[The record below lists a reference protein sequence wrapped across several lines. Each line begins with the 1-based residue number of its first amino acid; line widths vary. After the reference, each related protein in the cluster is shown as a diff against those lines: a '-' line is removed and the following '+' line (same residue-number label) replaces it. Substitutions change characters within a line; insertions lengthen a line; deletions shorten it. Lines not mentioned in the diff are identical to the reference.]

1 MGLGLGLGFGLGLGL
16 GLGLGFGLGL
26 GLVETPSPQYL
37 CYLSQV
43 GISMSPIANNALC
56 LQLAKNPFDEF
67 FAVGL

>member
-1 MGLGLGLGFGLGLGL
+1 MGFGL
-16 GLGLGFGLGL
+16 GLGL
-26 GLVETPSPQYL
+26 GLVETPSLQYL
-37 CYLSQV
+37 YYLSQV

>member
-1 MGLGLGLGFGLGLGL
+1 LLGFGF
-16 GLGLGFGLGL
+16 GFGFGLALGL
-26 GLVETPSPQYL
+26 GLVETPSLQYL
-37 CYLSQV
+37 CYLRQV